1 VKGWLGDP
9 QRRSKT
15 IDGGRKPTISGES
28 KCPEDQRSFSLR
40 YKENKFIRKGI
51 AHADRTL
58 RDLM

>member
-1 VKGWLGDP
+1 MAAE
-9 QRRSKT
+9 SS
-15 IDGGRKPTISGES
+15 TISGES